1 MLEEIEFED
10 RPGVICFQEANMG
23 WEDWR
28 AVCGKCN
35 CLGFKP
41 LSAKVPS
48 KEQRSSTVVTLAK
61 NILNSLLIGSYTI
74 SEGAALSVSVNNLLV
89 TNVYSRPSYGSQLEN
104 MAKLQE
110 VVISHSWNGKMLMVD
125 DWNDFFE
132 ESFSMMGASFGL
144 RPSFLDSDTTR
155 WKGCHVIDY
164 VLHNLEEQC
173 VSSIACRSEVA
184 SDHKILEFC
193 FCALFQESA

>member
-61 NILNSLLIGSYTI
+61 NMVNSLL
-74 SEGAALSVSVNNLLV
+74 N
-89 TNVYSRPSYGSQLEN
+89 Q
-104 MAKLQE
+104 
-110 VVISHSWNGKMLMVD
+110 
-125 DWNDFFE
+125 
-132 ESFSMMGASFGL
+132 
-144 RPSFLDSDTTR
+144 
-155 WKGCHVIDY
+155 
-164 VLHNLEEQC
+164 
-173 VSSIACRSEVA
+173 
-184 SDHKILEFC
+184 
-193 FCALFQESA
+193 